1 MRKGSH
7 IDRIGRAT
15 RPDGVFGYDRGHD
28 HPKRSPARPWPAH
41 PEGPDASSD
50 ALAAVAAFQ
59 EDIQALSDAISE
71 SESGGGAEVGLGHA
85 EHRAHCLRRVDFAR
99 TGDRREEIEASLDAF
114 EQQLDE
120 IEVNEDVRTAWD
132 ELRTNLEQLMTN

>member
-1 MRKGSH
+1 MRKG
-7 IDRIGRAT
+7 AT
-15 RPDGVFGYDRGHD
+15 SIALAGLLALVACSDTTGGTTSEALTGTTL
-28 HPKRSPARPWPAH
+28 AGTT
-41 PEGPDASSD
+41 EGTDASSD
-50 ALAAVAAFQ
+50 ALGAVAAFQ

-71 SESGGGAEVGLGHA
+71 SDSAEELRSAWDTLNAELTASVESIREDGSIA
-85 EHRAHCLRRVDFAR
+85 
-99 TGDRREEIEASLDAF
+99 REEIETSLDAF